1 MVADRIRE
9 LRIKNGLT
17 QLQLAKMLHITRS
30 SVNAWEMGI
39 SVPSTALIIE
49 LAKNLKT
56 NTDYLLGV
64 DLDPT
69 ISVKGL
75 SGEEIAILVLLA
87 NKFRSYRERLPEDE
101 LDREI

>member
-17 QLQLAKMLHITRS
+17 QADLAKMLHITRS

-39 SVPSTALIIE
+39 SVPSTTMIVE
-49 LAKNLKT
+49 LAKHLKT

-64 DLDPT
+64 DVEPS
-69 ISVKGL
+69 ISVKEL
-75 SGEEIAILVLLA
+75 SEEEIGILVMLA
-87 NKFRSYRERLPEDE
+87 NKFRSYRNEKKD
-101 LDREI
+101 

>member
-9 LRIKNGLT
+9 LRNKNGMT
-17 QLQLAKMLHITRS
+17 QAELAKLLHITRS

-39 SVPSTALIIE
+39 SVPSTALIVD
-49 LAKNLKT
+49 LAKHLKT

-64 DLDPT
+64 DMEPA

-75 SGEEIAILVLLA
+75 SEDEIGILVMLA
-87 NKFRSYRERLPEDE
+87 NKFRTYHQEKGD
-101 LDREI
+101 DY